1 MEVDKSNNLVYN
13 VSMLNEKKTLKVNEM
28 KNKIES
34 ALIIGTSLVAIG
46 ALALW
51 GAWLMASM
59 AISS

>member
-1 MEVDKSNNLVYN
+1 
-13 VSMLNEKKTLKVNEM
+13 KVNEM

-51 GAWLMASM
+51 GCLANGFHGH
-59 AISS
+59 II